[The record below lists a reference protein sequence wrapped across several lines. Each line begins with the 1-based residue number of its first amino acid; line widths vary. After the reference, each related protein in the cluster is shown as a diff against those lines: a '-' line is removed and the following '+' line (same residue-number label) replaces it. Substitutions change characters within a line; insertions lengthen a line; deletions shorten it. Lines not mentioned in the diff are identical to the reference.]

1 MSYRHLPPGK
11 INLNASAAML
21 GRSRGTLVKDL
32 KSTEDVPF
40 QVPLRVC
47 FMRVNKSWWGDL
59 AAIAFWL
66 DTNGDETAWQ
76 ARCAQRLAASDL

>member
-1 MSYRHLPPGK
+1 MSYRLLPPGK
-11 INLNASAAML
+11 LTLGESAAVLQMH
-21 GRSRGTLVKDL
+21 RATLVKRL
-32 KSTEDVPF
+32 QSPEDVPF

-47 FMRVNKSWWGDL
+47 FMRVGKFWWGDL

-66 DTNGDETAWQ
+66 DTNGDEAAWA

>member
-1 MSYRHLPPGK
+1 MSYRILPVGK
-11 INLNASAAML
+11 LTLCQSADLLGINRA
-21 GRSRGTLVKDL
+21 TLSKRLQATD
-32 KSTEDVPF
+32 DVPF

-47 FMRVNKSWWGDL
+47 FMRVGKFWWGDL

-66 DTNGDETAWQ
+66 DTNGDEAAWQ